1 MKRSYAYAA
10 LLLVSM
16 ALLAIWLWKP
26 VANPSKPT
34 TRSSTDSSET
44 SATVSESTR
53 TDSSWAIGSR
63 RVYRFDYTAS
73 GEYAMEGDAKNTGQL
88 KMSLAGTIAATV
100 VGAPDKSRTLEFVLN
115 PERLDL
121 EQMALAI
128 PAAALKQELAQP
140 FVATYD
146 QDGAARAV
154 AFSSKVGRQASTLLR
169 DIVSQLQVTIRPGSN
184 WMAVESE
191 PGGECIVMLRRLP
204 DQRIAKQ
211 KMHFVKVSR
220 SGKLVEPADTVGVPT
235 FERSEATY
243 TVDPD
248 GRVLN
253 AVVHHVMLAKV
264 EVVSGSAKS
273 EVRASFTHLSS
284 ASQPRAQAP
293 APSVPLASRS
303 LSDSVE
309 DAPPVDGFQDL
320 LPAPQVMANMRRTD
334 ASRDPAALHQ
344 AQHDLSRSIVRDPD
358 AALAQLGKDDLN
370 QPVLSAIGSAG
381 TPAAQAALTRLAT
394 DPAQPLQVRKQAIDA
409 FHEVPEA
416 TSSSVDRLLDLA
428 DKDPKVRENALL
440 ALGGLANR
448 KGQTDPDTAA
458 GWVDQI
464 VARYQRATTDEE
476 RIQLLDALGNSGQ
489 EAAFPVLE
497 AALTS
502 GSAEVRIAATKNLR
516 LMPAPRADKLLA
528 TLFSPD
534 MDASV
539 REAALFAASFRRFD
553 AMHEALDAILRGD
566 PNAELRM
573 TALNALATY
582 LQRDGAVAAT
592 PLIRWAAENDPDE
605 TVRQQAQRTLGG

>member
-1 MKRSYAYAA
+1 MKRSYASAA
-10 LLLVSM
+10 LLLVPL
-16 ALLAIWLWKP
+16 ALLAVWLWKP
-26 VANPSKPT
+26 AAHRLKPIPSTAP
-34 TRSSTDSSET
+34 SET
-44 SATVSESTR
+44 SARVSEPTS

-63 RVYRFDYTAS
+63 RVYRFDYAAS
-73 GEYAMEGDAKNTGQL
+73 GEYAMEGDPKNTGQL

-100 VGAPDKSRTLEFVLN
+100 VEAPDKSRTLEFELD

-121 EQMALAI
+121 EHMALAI
-128 PAAALKQELAQP
+128 PAAALKQELARP
-140 FVATYD
+140 FVVTYAP
-146 QDGAARAV
+146 DGGARAV
-154 AFSSKVGRQASTLLR
+154 AFPSHVGRQASTLLR
-169 DIVSQLQVTIRPGSN
+169 DIVSQLQVTIRPGST

-204 DQRIAKQ
+204 EQRIAKQ
-211 KMHFVKVSR
+211 KMRFVKVSR
-220 SGKLVEPADTVGVPT
+220 SGKLVEPEATVGVPT
-235 FERSEATY
+235 FESSEATY
-243 TVDPD
+243 TVDAD
-248 GRVLN
+248 GRVMD
-253 AVVHHVMLAKV
+253 AVVHHVMSAKV

-284 ASQPRAQAP
+284 ANQARAHAP
-293 APSVPLASRS
+293 VASAPLASRA
-303 LSDSVE
+303 LSDSIE
-309 DAPPVDGFQDL
+309 DAPPADAFEDL
-320 LPAPQVMANMRRTD
+320 LPAAQVMANMRRTD

-344 AQHDLSRSIVRDPD
+344 AQHQLSRSIARDPD
-358 AALAQLGKDDLN
+358 AALAELNKDDLN

-394 DPAQPLQVRKQAIDA
+394 DPAQPLDVRKQAIDA

-428 DKDPKVRENALL
+428 DKDPNVRENALL

-448 KGQTDPDTAA
+448 KGQTDPDTAG

-464 VARYQRATTDEE
+464 VSRYQRATTDEE

-489 EAAFPVLE
+489 EGAFAVLE
-497 AALTS
+497 GALTS
-502 GSAEVRIAATKNLR
+502 GSPEVRVAAAKNLR

-528 TLFSPD
+528 ALFSPE
-534 MDASV
+534 MDAALRQS
-539 REAALFAASFRRFD
+539 ALFAASFRRFD
-553 AMHEALDAILRGD
+553 AMHDALDALLRSD

-582 LQRDGAVAAT
+582 LQRDGAVAAA